1 MCFNYYNRYI
11 YNFIEYLLEQ
21 EREESPMKR
30 RFLTIL
36 TASVLLLG
44 VAGFA
49 NSTVE
54 TASVQIQKTELPTTV
69 Y

>member
-1 MCFNYYNRYI
+1 
-11 YNFIEYLLEQ
+11 
-21 EREESPMKR
+21 MKR

-44 VAGFA
+44 VAGLA
-49 NSTVE
+49 NNVDHSE
-54 TASVQIQKTELPTTV
+54 TASVKMQKVELPTTP

>member
-1 MCFNYYNRYI
+1 
-11 YNFIEYLLEQ
+11 
-21 EREESPMKR
+21 MKR
-30 RFLTIL
+30 RFLTVL

-49 NSTVE
+49 TSNKE
-54 TASVQIQKTELPTTV
+54 TASVQIQKVELPTNV

>member
-1 MCFNYYNRYI
+1 
-11 YNFIEYLLEQ
+11 
-21 EREESPMKR
+21 MKR

-49 NSTVE
+49 SNPVE
-54 TASVQIQKTELPTTV
+54 QASDYTPQKELPNA

>member
-1 MCFNYYNRYI
+1 MCFNYYNKYI
-11 YNFIEYLLEQ
+11 LHFIEHSLEQ

-44 VAGFA
+44 VAGLA
-49 NSTVE
+49 NDHVE
-54 TASVQIQKTELPTTV
+54 TASVKIQKTELPTTV

>member
-1 MCFNYYNRYI
+1 
-11 YNFIEYLLEQ
+11 
-21 EREESPMKR
+21 MKR

-44 VAGFA
+44 VAGFS
-49 NSTVE
+49 NSSVD
-54 TASVQIQKTELPTTV
+54 TASVQIQKAELPTNV

>member
-1 MCFNYYNRYI
+1 
-11 YNFIEYLLEQ
+11 
-21 EREESPMKR
+21 MKK

-49 NSTVE
+49 NNHVE

>member
-1 MCFNYYNRYI
+1 MCFNNYNRYI
-11 YNFIEYLLEQ
+11 FHFIEISPEQ
-21 EREESPMKR
+21 EREDSPMKR

-44 VAGFA
+44 VAGFTNNQA
-49 NSTVE
+49 E
-54 TASVQIQKTELPTTV
+54 TANVQIQKAELPTNV

>member
-1 MCFNYYNRYI
+1 
-11 YNFIEYLLEQ
+11 
-21 EREESPMKR
+21 MKR

-49 NSTVE
+49 NSNAE

>member
-1 MCFNYYNRYI
+1 
-11 YNFIEYLLEQ
+11 
-21 EREESPMKR
+21 MKR

-44 VAGFA
+44 AAGFA
-49 NSTVE
+49 SQSVEQANSY
-54 TASVQIQKTELPTTV
+54 APQKELPNA